1 MSGGGAN
8 PTGGQYPAPVVSGL
22 FGQANQQFQPSPYPN
37 TPDAASN
44 AFGQIGSG
52 FNQGYNEFGG
62 WTPQTQAGNAQN
74 AFNVGGQAF
83 DNAQQAIT
91 QGQAPLGL
99 GSNFNQYANAL
110 QQQSFPAI
118 SQNLT
123 SANTIENQLAF
134 PDMVATMQQG
144 FDPQQKL
151 FNQLFNQQQ
160 QQGLASQ
167 AAAGVANT
175 PYGAGLSQQGNQNF
189 DIAWQNQQLARQGQ
203 AAQNASQLAGLASP
217 YYQNAQQAAG
227 LPSYAANIGQGLYG
241 EASNMLGQGSNF
253 LGQGGNL
260 LGVGGSLGT
269 GAGNYQNNVNQ
280 QQIQDYLA
288 YLSGSS
294 GNAANLMNSTIGS
307 LNAGTG
313 LYGAQTGANAQQ
325 QQLLNSGLG
334 GLGSGLGLAGGLG
347 LANLFSGAGAAG
359 GLGGTFGALAPAAF
373 AL

>member
-8 PTGGQYPAPVVSGL
+8 PTGAQYPAPVVSGL

-37 TPDAASN
+37 TNDAASN
-44 AFGQIGSG
+44 AFGQIGGG
-52 FNQGYNEFGG
+52 FNNQGFGG
-62 WTPQTQAGNAQN
+62 YGSGAWNPWSQSGSAQTALDI
-74 AFNVGGQAF
+74 GGQSF

-99 GSNFNQYANAL
+99 GSSFNQYANAL

-118 SQNLT
+118 SQNLGEAGRLQQQA
-123 SANTIENQLAF
+123 SPFINQTL
-134 PDMVATMQQG
+134 QQG
-144 FDPQQKL
+144 FDPQNAL

-203 AAQNASQLAGLASP
+203 AAQNASQLVGMTSP

-241 EASNMLGQGSNF
+241 EASNMLGQGANF
-253 LGQGGNL
+253 LGQGSNL
-260 LGVGGSLGT
+260 LGT
-269 GAGNYQNNVNQ
+269 GASLGQGAGNYMNNVNQ

-294 GNAANLMNSTIGS
+294 GNAANLMNSTLGS
-307 LNAGTG
+307 LNAGTN
-313 LYGAQTGANAQQ
+313 LYQTQTGANAQQ
-325 QQLLNSGLG
+325 QQLQNAGLQ
-334 GLGSGLGLAGGLG
+334 GLGSGLGTAGGLG
-347 LANLFSGAGAAG
+347 LASLF
-359 GLGGTFGALAPAAF
+359 LG
-373 AL
+373 